1 MIYECT
7 RMSHSLVTNCIAD
20 EALSPLVLSMKNLFN
35 MKTSAKTVKLAPN
48 FNEKH
53 RYVLHY
59 RNLKLYLQLGL
70 VLKKI
75 HRVIDFYQSAWMR
88 PYICFIIEQRQ
99 KASNQFGSS
108 LFKKF
113 NNAIYGKTIENVKK
127 RTTVKLVRKAE
138 QFENLSSKPTFRSRK
153 IIHRHLASIHM
164 GKALIK
170 LDRPI
175 FLEFF
180 ILELGKLQMY
190 RFHYG
195 YMGQKYGANARLL
208 FSDTDSFLYWI
219 CTRDLYS
226 DLASDSEHFDFSN
239 YPREHPLY
247 SATGAE
253 QPGLFKD
260 ESAGCILESFVGLR
274 SKLYSLQHSNSGKDA
289 RKAKGVKK
297 SIVGTISHQDYL
309 NCQVNTKQMK
319 HAFHAIRCH

>member
-1 MIYECT
+1 MGYILE
-7 RMSHSLVTNCIAD
+7 VTLSYPEALHDIRAHKDVPLACDKLCIAN

-59 RNLKLYLQLGL
+59 GNLKLYLQLGL

-75 HRVIDFYQSAWMR
+75 HRVIGFYQSAWMK
-88 PYICFIIEQRQ
+88 PYIRFNIEQRQ
-99 KASNQFGSS
+99 KASNQFNSS

-138 QFENLSSKPTFRSRK
+138 QFENLSSKPTFRSCK

-175 FLEFF
+175 FLGFS
-180 ILELGKLQMY
+180 ILELAKLQMY

-208 FSDTDSFLYWI
+208 FPILTHSSIGFARETYTAIWPLIQS
-219 CTRDLYS
+219 
-226 DLASDSEHFDFSN
+226 ASILVII
-239 YPREHPLY
+239 RESIRSIAQQAPNNL
-247 SATGAE
+247 
-253 QPGLFKD
+253 
-260 ESAGCILESFVGLR
+260 GCLKMNQQVVYL
-274 SKLYSLQHSNSGKDA
+274 
-289 RKAKGVKK
+289 KA
-297 SIVGTISHQDYL
+297 L
-309 NCQVNTKQMK
+309 
-319 HAFHAIRCH
+319 